1 MPKNSVKPETAEP
14 TNETASSNPGDQND
28 LTAYTEQTSL
38 GGPIFKIG
46 TYGPMPCR
54 LQLSSKILQAS
65 GLKPRDQVQL
75 IAEEGQIIIRKTGGP
90 SPGLHIQGCSAAK
103 KQMLDT
109 LMAETRAFEAEQR
122 AARERRM
129 AYREEIAAGAEGV
142 DGAAPLNLEQVS
154 EEEL

>member
-75 IAEEGQIIIRKTGGP
+75 IAEEGQIVIRKTGEP
-90 SPGLHIQGCSAAK
+90 APGLHIPGCSAAK
-103 KQMLDT
+103 KELLDT

>member
-1 MPKNSVKPETAEP
+1 MPKNAVKTEAAEPIDETA
-14 TNETASSNPGDQND
+14 TSNPRGQND
-28 LTAYTEQTSL
+28 LAAYSEKTSL

-54 LQLSSKILQAS
+54 LQLSSKILEGS

>member
-75 IAEEGQIIIRKTGGP
+75 IAEEGQIIIRKIGEP
-90 SPGLHIQGCSAAK
+90 APGLPIKGCSAAK

-122 AARERRM
+122 AARERLM
-129 AYREEIAAGAEGV
+129 AYREEIAAEPEE
-142 DGAAPLNLEQVS
+142 PLDEEQRRR
-154 EEEL
+154 EEL

>member
-1 MPKNSVKPETAEP
+1 MPKNTVKPEAAEP
-14 TNETASSNPGDQND
+14 YSETASSNPRGQND
-28 LTAYTEQTSL
+28 LAAYSEKTSL
-38 GGPIFKIG
+38 GGPTVVVVG
-46 TYGPMPCR
+46 GGPMACK
-54 LQLSSKILQAS
+54 LKLSGKILQAS

-75 IAEEGQIIIRKTGGP
+75 IAEEGQIIIRKIGEPG
-90 SPGLHIQGCSAAK
+90 PGLHITGCSAAK

>member
-1 MPKNSVKPETAEP
+1 MPKNTVKPESAEP
-14 TNETASSNPGDQND
+14 YSETASSNPRGQND

>member
-1 MPKNSVKPETAEP
+1 MPKNTVKPEAAEP
-14 TNETASSNPGDQND
+14 YS
-28 LTAYTEQTSL
+28 EQTSL
-38 GGPIFKIG
+38 GGPIPVVMG
-46 TYGPMPCR
+46 GGRMACR
-54 LQLSSKILQAS
+54 MKLSGKILERS

-75 IAEEGQIIIRKTGGP
+75 IAEEGQIIIRKIGEP
-90 SPGLHIQGCSAAK
+90 APGLPIKGCSTAK

-122 AARERRM
+122 AARERM
-129 AYREEIAAGAEGV
+129 YALPEEPEAEAEGV